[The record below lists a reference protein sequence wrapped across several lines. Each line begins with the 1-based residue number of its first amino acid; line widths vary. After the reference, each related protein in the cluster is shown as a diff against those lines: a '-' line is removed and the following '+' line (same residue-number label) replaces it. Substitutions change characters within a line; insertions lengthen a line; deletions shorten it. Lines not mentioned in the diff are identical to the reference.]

1 MGDHIKEREFQSYC
15 FYASKRVWEM
25 TAAVTVS
32 LGSVSAAQRL
42 KMRGKQGFEADSRT
56 EGRALTPQ
64 LGEEPVQGLEL
75 VTQIKGQ
82 PWSDACPCS
91 GCLLATFS
99 PFLRLVSLV
108 GKLISLCLWRE
119 FLQGRWRRQFCL
131 QGNSSHPE
139 SSRSELWVRRWDAAG
154 DV

>member
-1 MGDHIKEREFQSYC
+1 MGDHIKGRGFQSYC

-32 LGSVSAAQRL
+32 LGGVSAAQRL
-42 KMRGKQGFEADSRT
+42 KMRRKQGFEADSRT

-64 LGEEPVQGLEL
+64 LGEEPMQRLEL

-108 GKLISLCLWRE
+108 GKLISLCLRRE
-119 FLQGRWRRQFCL
+119 SLQGR
-131 QGNSSHPE
+131 
-139 SSRSELWVRRWDAAG
+139 
-154 DV
+154 